1 MATTAKTTKKKA
13 SASSSGAKYNE
24 GIGRRK
30 TASARVRLTPAK
42 TTTVVVNDKRLEDY
56 FKHKSHI
63 DEVMVVLGNKEL
75 GAGDYTITVKV
86 SGSGLSAQADAVK
99 LGIARALLRE
109 SADRRSLLK
118 KAGYLKRDPRAVER
132 KKFGLR
138 KARRAPQ
145 WSKR

>member
-1 MATTAKTTKKKA
+1 MAIL
-13 SASSSGAKYNE
+13 KYIE

-42 TTTVVVNDKRLEDY
+42 ETTVTVNDKPLTEY
-56 FKHKSHI
+56 FGHLAQQQAVTSI
-63 DEVMVVLGNKEL
+63 LGTSE
-75 GAGDYTITVKV
+75 AGIEHYTITVHI
-86 SGSGLSAQADAVK
+86 SGGGLSAQAEAIR
-99 LGIARALLRE
+99 LGIARALVKE
-109 SADRRSLLK
+109 KATRRLVLK
-118 KAGYLKRDPRAVER
+118 PLGFLKRDSRAVER

>member
-1 MATTAKTTKKKA
+1 MSAKQYT
-13 SASSSGAKYNE
+13 E

-42 TTTVVVNDKRLEDY
+42 TEKIVVNDKAFEDY
-56 FKHKSHI
+56 FRGPMQRKVVRTALDTKDAGI
-63 DEVMVVLGNKEL
+63 ETYEVSVHVYG
-75 GAGDYTITVKV
+75 G
-86 SGSGLSAQADAVK
+86 GLSAQADAIK
-99 LGIARALLRE
+99 LGIARALVKE
-109 SADRRSLLK
+109 KADRRKTLK
-118 KAGYLKRDPRAVER
+118 KAGLLTRDSRAVER